1 MYGVCAGTEKTAGRG
16 GEDPTGRT
24 TKEAT
29 GNSTIVTMLMLGP
42 VLLESPKVRCNTRT
56 KDRRNT
62 ISTVVLKSL
71 LISSGTR
78 AEEAAGGH
86 AEGAG
91 EFLVLKRTVLRQSF
105 HRCRLA

>member
-29 GNSTIVTMLMLGP
+29 GNSTIVTMLMLDP
-42 VLLESPKVRCNTRT
+42 VLLESPKVRCNTRNKRPPAT
-56 KDRRNT
+56 PFPHG
-62 ISTVVLKSL
+62 VVLKNL
-71 LISSGTR
+71 FNFSGTR
-78 AEEAAGGH
+78 AEEAAGCH

-91 EFLVLKRTVLRQSF
+91 EFLS
-105 HRCRLA
+105 